1 MKLTTYNGETNQT
14 IESELEGDAL
24 KAMESDIAKLAAE
37 RKARIDLKKENE
49 LAKSA
54 LLERL
59 GITAD
64 EAALL
69 LG

>member
-37 RKARIDLKKENE
+37 RQARIDLKKENE

-64 EAALL
+64 ETALL